1 VKTMSDIKLDVRVYP
16 LDDPKGNTKAFA
28 SVAIDD
34 LAAIRGVRVV
44 DSEKG
49 LFVTMPQSQDNT
61 GIYHDIAFPLDG
73 ELRKEITAAVLDEFA
88 RTASL
93 DPSMRGYEK
102 AEMTGR
108 SAEGVKID
116 VRVYPLDEP
125 KKDTL
130 AFASV
135 SLDDTVAIR
144 GVRIVNDEKKGNF
157 VSMPQSKDNEGNHH
171 DVAFPLSG
179 DLRREISRAVLSEH
193 KAMITEKKQ
202 NFGERLSEGAEK
214 AARYNAEH
222 AGAPRAVAAKSHA
235 GALE

>member
-1 VKTMSDIKLDVRVYP
+1 MKTMSDMKLDVRVYP

-34 LAAIRGVRVV
+34 LAAIRGIRVV
-44 DSEKG
+44 DGEKG

-73 ELRKEITAAVLDEFA
+73 ELRKDITAAVLGEFE
-88 RTASL
+88 RTAIL
-93 DPSMRGYEK
+93 DPSERGYEK
-102 AEMTGR
+102 TEMTGR
-108 SAEGVKID
+108 SAEGVKIEAK
-116 VRVYPLDEP
+116 VYPIEEP

-144 GVRIVNDEKKGNF
+144 GIRVVASEKGNF
-157 VSMPQSKDNEGNHH
+157 VSMPQSKDNEGKFH

-179 DLRREISRAVLSEH
+179 ELRREISRAVLSEH
-193 KAMITEKKQ
+193 KAMTAEKKQ
-202 NFGERLSEGAEK
+202 SFGERLNEGAQR
-214 AARYNAEH
+214 AAQFNAEH
-222 AGAPRAVAAKSHA
+222 AGAPRAAAAKSHA
-235 GALE
+235 GVLE